1 MKALLKK
8 LIGYDKLYSLIKESF
23 IYQQRKKM
31 MGKIANMLY
40 GYPSKSFFVIGV
52 T

>member
-1 MKALLKK
+1 MKTLLKK
-8 LIGYDKLYSLIKESF
+8 LIGYDKIYLLLKDSF
-23 IYQQRKKM
+23 LYQQRKKM
-31 MGKIANMLY
+31 MGQIANLLY